1 MFLNKENK
9 RMPAKC
15 QHVII
20 LTFREEMFPNQ
31 CRDKTKAQLTKQCND
46 VKWGVIFPPVSNIVW
61 SESTAFDPKSTLQS
75 KFLLS

>member
-1 MFLNKENK
+1 VPESLNQTLPLKKVVLTMFLNKENK

-31 CRDKTKAQLTKQCND
+31 CRDKTKAQLMKQCND
-46 VKWGVIFPPVSNIVW
+46 VK
-61 SESTAFDPKSTLQS
+61 
-75 KFLLS
+75 